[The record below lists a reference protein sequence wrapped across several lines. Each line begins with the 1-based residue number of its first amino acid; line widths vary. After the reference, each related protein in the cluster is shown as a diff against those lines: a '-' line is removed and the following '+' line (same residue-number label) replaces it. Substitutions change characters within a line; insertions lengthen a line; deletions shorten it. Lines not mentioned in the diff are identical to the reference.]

1 MMYLEDDEISIMARA
16 LVADAIS
23 VYGHQVYDRFN
34 RVAAKAGIKITIDEI
49 DQDSLD
55 AIINEFANTV
65 RNGSKNSSVSR

>member
-1 MMYLEDDEISIMARA
+1 MKYLEDDEISTMARA

-34 RVAAKAGIKITIDEI
+34 KVASNANIKITIDEI

-55 AIINEFANTV
+55 AIIDEFSNFLRYGT
-65 RNGSKNSSVSR
+65 RGR